1 MSEKTQRIIT
11 AYIIPSV
18 LVAALII
25 ACVWGYQR
33 SAEATAYKNAAEAM
47 YQRAYQELATSLS
60 NMEVTLGKLMVV
72 NSPAQYVFMLDDL
85 WRTSGTAVGLMSQLP
100 ASHVDNMELNAF
112 LVRLGDY
119 AQSLT
124 KKVMQGRPILDEDL
138 SQLEQ
143 LHNAC
148 AELSVKMQQKID
160 NGEFSLALI
169 DTDGFFADNT
179 PTESEGTAGPA
190 ETAGGNEGGSEP
202 EERLEG
208 EKGNAS
214 GKQTEESEDETEGS
228 EGSGETSQEG
238 QQKYPV
244 LIYDGPFAESVDKL
258 QPKGLT
264 GREVSSEEALAVAQS
279 IAGNAQLAFDGE
291 SPGSIPS
298 YDFSGTYED
307 GRFFEA
313 SVTKTG
319 GKILWFMSSATGGAE
334 GVPEERE
341 ARGYKDTA
349 GEFLKKMGFDAM
361 QSTYAQYYN
370 GICLINFAAVQ
381 DNVILYSDLVKVWV
395 DRETGEVVGLDARN
409 YWFSHTKRDLPESA
423 ITEQEAKDML
433 SANLEVKDVNMA
445 LIPVTPQTEKL
456 CYEFKGTF
464 GGDSYIVYVN
474 ALSGDEEQ
482 VYRIIDSDE
491 GQLVI

>member
-1 MSEKTQRIIT
+1 
-11 AYIIPSV
+11 
-18 LVAALII
+18 
-25 ACVWGYQR
+25 
-33 SAEATAYKNAAEAM
+33 
-47 YQRAYQELATSLS
+47 
-60 NMEVTLGKLMVV
+60 
-72 NSPAQYVFMLDDL
+72 
-85 WRTSGTAVGLMSQLP
+85 
-100 ASHVDNMELNAF
+100 
-112 LVRLGDY
+112 
-119 AQSLT
+119 
-124 KKVMQGRPILDEDL
+124 
-138 SQLEQ
+138 
-143 LHNAC
+143 
-148 AELSVKMQQKID
+148 
-160 NGEFSLALI
+160 
-169 DTDGFFADNT
+169 
-179 PTESEGTAGPA
+179 
-190 ETAGGNEGGSEP
+190 
-202 EERLEG
+202 
-208 EKGNAS
+208 
-214 GKQTEESEDETEGS
+214 
-228 EGSGETSQEG
+228 
-238 QQKYPV
+238 
-244 LIYDGPFAESVDKL
+244 
-258 QPKGLT
+258 
-264 GREVSSEEALAVAQS
+264 
-279 IAGNAQLAFDGE
+279 
-291 SPGSIPS
+291 
-298 YDFSGTYED
+298 
-307 GRFFEA
+307 
-313 SVTKTG
+313 
-319 GKILWFMSSATGGAE
+319 MSSATGGAE

-409 YWFSHTKRDLPESA
+409 YWFSHTKRDLPEPA